1 MPDSGKK
8 QKVPNSGKVDELKGR
23 VKEAV
28 GALRDDDEQRL
39 EGRKDQSSGKLKQAG
54 EKLVDAIGDVKD
66 AFKR

>member
-1 MPDSGKK
+1 MPDSGKA
-8 QKVPNSGKVDELKGR
+8 DELKGR

-28 GALRDDDEQRL
+28 GALRDDDKQRL
-39 EGRKDQSSGKLKQAG
+39 EGRNDQSSGKLKQAG